1 MKGERTYPWCSPS
14 RNSPEPLVAEFSL
27 TLAWRLV
34 RNLLIYRTKGKG
46 IPSLMSV
53 RLGEIQQCHDRPQRQ
68 FQLKA
73 IANGLGN
80 PEDLVFREELCTED
94 RLILFQ
100 QSVRLS

>member
-1 MKGERTYPWCSPS
+1 
-14 RNSPEPLVAEFSL
+14 
-27 TLAWRLV
+27 
-34 RNLLIYRTKGKG
+34 
-46 IPSLMSV
+46 MSV